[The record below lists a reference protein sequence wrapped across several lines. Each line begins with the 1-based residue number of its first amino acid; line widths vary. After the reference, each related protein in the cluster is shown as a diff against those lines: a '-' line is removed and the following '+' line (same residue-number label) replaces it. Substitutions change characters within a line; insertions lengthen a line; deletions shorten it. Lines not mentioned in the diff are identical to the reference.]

1 MRTRRREAGGGAL
14 SEARMASSGSPPRYP
29 WWLGLAA
36 RVGILFLDLLIPTL
50 RWRVGAG
57 GEHLDRVA
65 ASERP
70 VIFAFWH
77 NRLVVCG
84 EWIQRHLISARRPV
98 ALLTSL
104 SRDGELAARMSGI
117 RGYRSIRGSSSRGGL
132 ASLRAMQRAVRSGAS
147 VATAPDGPRGP
158 SQVAQPGAVMLA
170 KLTGAPIVPVA
181 YAASRTWRLRSWD
194 RLVVPRPFSRV
205 VVTAGEPMEV
215 PRKLSHEELAAVTA
229 ELERRLN
236 ELVARARELV

>member
-1 MRTRRREAGGGAL
+1 MARPPA
-14 SEARMASSGSPPRYP
+14 SEVGERKESAEVRPRYP

-36 RVGILFLDLLIPTL
+36 RFGILILDLLMPTL
-50 RWRVGAG
+50 RLRVGAG

-65 ASERP
+65 ASDRA
-70 VIFAFWH
+70 VIFVFWH

-84 EWIQRHLISARRPV
+84 EWIQRRLISDRRPV

-132 ASLRAMQRAVRSGAS
+132 AGLRRLHRAIRSGCSA
-147 VATAPDGPRGP
+147 ATAPDGPRGP
-158 SQVAQPGAVMLA
+158 SQVVQPGTVMLA
-170 KLTGAPIVPVA
+170 RLSGAPIVPLA
-181 YAASRTWRLRSWD
+181 YAASRCWRLRSWD
-194 RLVVPRPFSRV
+194 RLVVPKPFSRV
-205 VVTAGEPMEV
+205 VLTAGEPIEL
-215 PRKLSHEELAAVTA
+215 PRELSGDGLAGATA

-236 ELVARARELV
+236 ELVARAEELV